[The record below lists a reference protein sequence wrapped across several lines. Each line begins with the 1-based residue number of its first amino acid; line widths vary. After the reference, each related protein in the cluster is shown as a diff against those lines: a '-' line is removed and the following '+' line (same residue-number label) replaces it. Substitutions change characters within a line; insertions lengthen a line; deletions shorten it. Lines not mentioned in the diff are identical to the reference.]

1 MSKQQQQLPSF
12 DLQAY
17 ISRYNPNSE
26 THLQRLLYL
35 AHYFHSSSS
44 SNNDNHN
51 DITRQAFELAVDQM
65 KKCGNHRRY
74 LEEYG
79 AVVESSTTAGSG
91 TSGGSSPT
99 LNPLSINADPELTS
113 GGTISSTTPPRNNN
127 VNMTNTPNHNH
138 HHTPMKHIIT
148 HYQNNYDGN
157 FITQSKMTYQ
167 SMLDTLE
174 GRLSTAQSHLM
185 KESIRT
191 ALIALAEFHRDRG
204 ELREAWRRAARSR

>member
-1 MSKQQQQLPSF
+1 
-12 DLQAY
+12 
-17 ISRYNPNSE
+17 
-26 THLQRLLYL
+26 
-35 AHYFHSSSS
+35 
-44 SNNDNHN
+44 
-51 DITRQAFELAVDQM
+51 M
-65 KKCGNHRRY
+65 KKCGNHHRY

-79 AVVESSTTAGSG
+79 AVVESSASAGGGGGSG
-91 TSGGSSPT
+91 SPN
-99 LNPLSINADPELTS
+99 LNPLTINASGPEVTA
-113 GGTISSTTPPRNNN
+113 GGTRSSSATPPRNN
-127 VNMTNTPNHNH
+127 VNLTNTPN

-185 KESIRT
+185 KESIRS

-204 ELREAWRRAARSR
+204 ELREAWRRVARSR